1 MTERPLDFLEQ
12 VREKRVFIK
21 SKNTKEIIGILKAF
35 DLHLSIWIS
44 DVEIGKKKFS
54 DLLIR
59 GILYFIFR
67 PILHRY
73 VVISFNKKVVFQWL
87 RESLF
92 TKIRIWKKPFW
103 MYWEKRFL
111 EWIR

>member
-1 MTERPLDFLEQ
+1 MTERPLDILEQ

-59 GILYFIFR
+59 GYYTLYSALYSIGMLLFHSIKRWF
-67 PILHRY
+67 
-73 VVISFNKKVVFQWL
+73 FNG
-87 RESLF
+87 
-92 TKIRIWKKPFW
+92 
-103 MYWEKRFL
+103 
-111 EWIR
+111 